1 MDITYLLSVLFM
13 VHTEIKPGISLVQL
27 NTNGDITAVLGNNTF
42 QLTCTNSG
50 LTSAATRGFAMLLVK
65 NERSLVVIPPL
76 YTGKSI
82 KINYRRIAVKRFMLD
97 NPTTTVTFHSIECS
111 DDGTYTWDGSY
122 YAIES
127 GQTSIAT
134 RQAIVVKVYP
144 IFGPE
149 DSQLTYSPTANLTE
163 GDKVKFTCSGDV
175 GNNPVDILAW
185 FYYRNGE
192 VAPTDESSDAVLT
205 APQVTRVCSRSRS
218 STIELTLTRD
228 MDNTVVRCTV
238 QQDIRTAEGEGH
250 IDTNALSVTFIRSLI
265 RYPDMQLYP
274 ERLEELQLRCYAEGN
289 PLPGHFWLF
298 NNSTRAGY
306 GSLVLNNLTT
316 AQEGTYTCVAYNYIK
331 GVINNVSASTYI
343 AIQNDTSNSF
353 NRTIIDDFRESPTSN
368 SKTSSKENDGS
379 MSETKLD
386 YIVWMIVGVV
396 VGAFAVGA
404 VGFSVMLVK
413 RCYKRHKEQ
422 QQYKKTELIAR
433 FEGHTDFTGAHN
445 NEHVNYAGNER
456 SYQSLHGKHQHAC
469 QARATEEDYTGLDA
483 SSQVPE
489 QQRNTNT
496 DLNTSSEGSTA
507 FTGIHNYENV
517 NFTRE

>member
-13 VHTEIKPGISLVQL
+13 VHTEIKPVEYQRRYYGGAGKQHVSADVHQQWL
-27 NTNGDITAVLGNNTF
+27 DKRS
-42 QLTCTNSG
+42 NSR
-50 LTSAATRGFAMLLVK
+50 LCNAF
-65 NERSLVVIPPL
+65 
-76 YTGKSI
+76 
-82 KINYRRIAVKRFMLD
+82 VKRFMLD

-250 IDTNALSVTFIRSLI
+250 IDTNALSVTCKFLLDKPVIRSLI

-343 AIQNDTSNSF
+343 AIQ
-353 NRTIIDDFRESPTSN
+353 
-368 SKTSSKENDGS
+368 
-379 MSETKLD
+379 
-386 YIVWMIVGVV
+386 
-396 VGAFAVGA
+396 
-404 VGFSVMLVK
+404 
-413 RCYKRHKEQ
+413 Q
-422 QQYKKTELIAR
+422 QQYKKTELIA
-433 FEGHTDFTGAHN
+433 
-445 NEHVNYAGNER
+445 
-456 SYQSLHGKHQHAC
+456 
-469 QARATEEDYTGLDA
+469 
-483 SSQVPE
+483 
-489 QQRNTNT
+489 
-496 DLNTSSEGSTA
+496 SSEGSTA
-507 FTGIHNYENV
+507 FTGIHNYENLICKELFRAGCHRLIGLR
-517 NFTRE
+517 N

>member
-250 IDTNALSVTFIRSLI
+250 IDTNALSVTYKPVIRSLI

-343 AIQNDTSNSF
+343 AIQ
-353 NRTIIDDFRESPTSN
+353 
-368 SKTSSKENDGS
+368 
-379 MSETKLD
+379 
-386 YIVWMIVGVV
+386 
-396 VGAFAVGA
+396 
-404 VGFSVMLVK
+404 
-413 RCYKRHKEQ
+413 Q